1 MSKYSISLESSGDL
15 IKDGFES
22 ESKAYE
28 WITSQGEELEGL
40 IIEKENEDDS
50 NSND

>member
-15 IKDGFES
+15 IKDGFKS

-28 WITSQGEELEGL
+28 WVASQGEELEGL
-40 IIEKENEDDS
+40 IIEKENKDE
-50 NSND
+50 

>member
-28 WITSQGEELEGL
+28 WITSQGEKLEGL
-40 IIEKENEDDS
+40 IIEKEVEDE
-50 NSND
+50 